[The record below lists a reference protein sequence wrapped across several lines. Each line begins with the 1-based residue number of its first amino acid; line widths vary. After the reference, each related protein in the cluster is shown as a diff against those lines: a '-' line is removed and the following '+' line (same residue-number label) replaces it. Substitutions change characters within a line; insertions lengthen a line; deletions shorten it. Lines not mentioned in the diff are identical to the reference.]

1 MSEIFDIADNF
12 VDALVDHDPIAATFI
27 GVAGH
32 DHLMSDFSPDSA
44 EEMAQIERR
53 TLAAVSAASPKTE
66 RERLCRDTVI
76 DEMGSALALYD
87 AGEHFRALNILHS
100 PVQGIRMVFDMM
112 PRGTIEDWSNI
123 ARRLEKVPETV
134 RTYRRTLETGVSR
147 GLTASKRQ
155 TAGCAEQAHTWS
167 GQSGGTSFFGGIA
180 DQFEQTGLEH
190 STLQSDL
197 ERAARSANEAYANL
211 AAYLESD
218 YMNSAVEQD
227 GVGRDRY
234 ALHSRSYNGVD
245 LDLEETYNWGWEQLA
260 WVRSEMQKA
269 ADAIKPGATIDEAI
283 DLLDSDVSRSIE
295 GEEEFRQWMQDL
307 QDRTIAELE
316 GAHFDLAEPVKRI
329 EALIAPPGGALA
341 MYYTGPSEDFS
352 RPGRTWYPTGGKTR
366 FPLWREV
373 SIAYH
378 EGVPGH
384 HFQIATTKSLSDELS
399 RYQRLIA
406 GTSGYVEG
414 WALYAERL
422 MGELGYLDNP
432 DYYMGMLDAQALRS
446 VRVIIDIGM
455 HLGLSI
461 PGDAEFH
468 PGEPWSPDLGDEMMN
483 DYVHFPKEFTASE
496 IDRYLGLPGQ
506 AISYKVGERVWL
518 DARRRAQESQG
529 PSFNL
534 KEWHNKALRLGPMG
548 LAQMQREMANT

>member
-1 MSEIFDIADNF
+1 MSKVFEIADGF

-53 TLAAVSAASPKTE
+53 TLADIRAASPQSE

-76 DEMGSALALYD
+76 DEMECGLALYD
-87 AGEHFRALNILHS
+87 EGEHFRALNILHS
-100 PVQGIRMVFDMM
+100 PVQSIRMVFDMM
-112 PRGTIEDWSNI
+112 PQATADDWSNI
-123 ARRLEKVPETV
+123 ARRMEKVPEAV
-134 RTYRRTLETGVSR
+134 ETYRRTLETGVSR
-147 GLTASKRQ
+147 GLTASRRQ
-155 TAGCAEQAHTWS
+155 TTGCAEQAHTWS
-167 GQSGGTSFFGGIA
+167 GQSGGNSYFGGLA
-180 DQFEQTGLEH
+180 DQFAESGLD
-190 STLQSDL
+190 SVALKSDL
-197 ERAARSANEAYANL
+197 ESASRSANEAYADL
-211 AAYLESD
+211 AVYLKDD
-218 YMNSAVEQD
+218 YMKSAVDKD
-227 GVGRDRY
+227 GVGHGRY
-234 ALHSRSYNGVD
+234 ALHARSYNGVD

-260 WVRSEMQKA
+260 WVRSEMKKA

-283 DLLDSDVSRSIE
+283 DLLETDPPRSIE

-316 GAHFDLAEPVKRI
+316 GTHFDLSEPVKRI

-406 GTSGYVEG
+406 GTSGYSEG

-422 MGELGYLDNP
+422 MGQLGYLDNP

-461 PGDAEFH
+461 PADAEFH
-468 PGEPWSPDLGDEMMN
+468 PGEPWSPDLGNEMMN

-518 DARRRAQESQG
+518 EARRRAQESQE
-529 PSFNL
+529 PAFNL
-534 KEWHNKALRLGPMG
+534 KDWHNKALRLGPMG
-548 LAQMQREMANT
+548 LAQMQREMARA

>member
-1 MSEIFDIADNF
+1 MSEVFDIADGF

-53 TLAAVSAASPKTE
+53 TLAAVRAASPETE

-76 DEMGSALALYD
+76 DEMESGLALYD

-100 PVQGIRMVFDMM
+100 PVQSIRMVFDMM
-112 PRGTIEDWSNI
+112 PRATIDDWSNI

-134 RTYRRTLETGVSR
+134 QTYRKTLETGVSR
-147 GLTASKRQ
+147 GLTASRRQ
-155 TAGCAEQAHTWS
+155 TAGCAEQAQTWS
-167 GQSGGTSFFGGIA
+167 GKSGGNSYFDGIA
-180 DQFEQTGLEH
+180 DQFENSGLDN

-197 ERAARSANEAYANL
+197 QRAARAANEAYAGL

-218 YMNSAVEQD
+218 YMNSAVDQD
-227 GVGRDRY
+227 GVGHDRY

-269 ADAIKPGATIDEAI
+269 AEAIRPGATINEAI
-283 DLLDSDVSRSIE
+283 DLLESDTTRSIE
-295 GEEEFRQWMQDL
+295 GEEEFRRWMQDL

-316 GAHFDLAEPVKRI
+316 GTHFDLAEPVKRI

-468 PGEPWSPDLGDEMMN
+468 PGEPWSPDLGNEMMN

-496 IDRYLGLPGQ
+496 IDRYLGMPGQ

-518 DARRRAQESQG
+518 AARRSAQESQG
-529 PSFNL
+529 SSFNL

-548 LAQMQREMANT
+548 LAQMQREMAKA

>member
-1 MSEIFDIADNF
+1 MSKVFDIADGF

-32 DHLMSDFSPDSA
+32 EHLMSDYSPDSA
-44 EEMAQIERR
+44 EEMANIERR
-53 TLAAVSAASPKTE
+53 TLAAVRESTPQTE

-76 DEMGSALALYD
+76 DEMESALALHD
-87 AGEHFRALNILHS
+87 EGEHLRALNILHS

-112 PRGTIEDWSNI
+112 PRATVDHWSNI
-123 ARRLEKVPETV
+123 ARRMEKVPETV
-134 RTYRRTLETGVSR
+134 GTYRKTLETGVSQ

-155 TAGCAEQAHTWS
+155 TAGCAEQAQIWS
-167 GQSGGTSFFGGIA
+167 GQSGGNSYFGGLT
-180 DQFEQTGLEH
+180 DQFAESGID
-190 STLQSDL
+190 STTLNADL
-197 ERAARSANEAYANL
+197 ERAARSANEAYAEL
-211 AAYLESD
+211 ARYLRDD
-218 YMNSAVEQD
+218 YMKSAVVHD
-227 GVGRDRY
+227 GVGGERY
-234 ALHSRSYNGVD
+234 ALHARSYNGVD
-245 LDLEETYNWGWEQLA
+245 LDLEETYDWGWEQLA

-269 ADAIKPGATIDEAI
+269 ADAIRPGVSIDEAI
-283 DLLDSDVSRSIE
+283 DLLESDPSRSIE

-307 QDRTIAELE
+307 QDRTIAELD
-316 GAHFDLAEPVKRI
+316 GAHFDLADPVKRI
-329 EALIAPPGGALA
+329 EALIAPPGGSLA

-352 RPGRTWYPTGGKTR
+352 RPGRTWYPTGGKTC

-455 HLGLSI
+455 HLGLDI
-461 PGDAEFH
+461 PSDSEFH
-468 PGEPWSPDLGDEMMN
+468 PGESWSPDLGNEMMN
-483 DYVHFPKEFTASE
+483 DYVHFPKEFTDSE

-518 DARRRAQESQG
+518 EARRRAQESQG
-529 PSFNL
+529 QAFDL

-548 LAQMQREMANT
+548 LAQMQREMARG

>member
-1 MSEIFDIADNF
+1 MSEVFDVADGF
-12 VDALVDHDPIAATFI
+12 VDALVNHDPISATFI

-32 DHLMSDFSPDSA
+32 DDRMTDYSPDSA
-44 EEMAQIERR
+44 EEMARIERR
-53 TLAAVSAASPKTE
+53 TLATIRAVSPQNE

-76 DEMGSALALYD
+76 DEMECGLALHD
-87 AGEHFRALNILHS
+87 EGEHFRGLNILHS
-100 PVQGIRMVFDMM
+100 PVQSIRMVFDMM
-112 PRGTIEDWSNI
+112 PRATVDHWANI
-123 ARRLEKVPETV
+123 ARRMEQVPDTVKSYRET
-134 RTYRRTLETGVSR
+134 LQTGVSR

-155 TAGCAEQAHTWS
+155 TAGCADQAHIWS
-167 GQSGGTSFFGGIA
+167 GETGGNSFFGGIA
-180 DQFEQTGLEH
+180 DEFGKSGLD
-190 STLQSDL
+190 SASLKSDL
-197 ERAARSANEAYANL
+197 ESAAHSANEAYADL
-211 AAYLESD
+211 ARYLRDD
-218 YMNSAVEQD
+218 YMKSAVDKD
-227 GVGRDRY
+227 GVGHDRY
-234 ALHSRSYNGVD
+234 ALHARSYNGAE
-245 LDLEETYNWGWEQLA
+245 LDLEETYRWGWEQLA

-269 ADAIKPGATIDEAI
+269 AAAIDPGASIDEAI
-283 DLLDSDVSRSIE
+283 ELLDSDPSRSIE

-307 QDRTIAELE
+307 QDRTISELD
-316 GAHFDLAEPVKRI
+316 GTHFDLAEPVKRI

-352 RPGRTWYPTGGKTR
+352 RPGRTWYPTGGKNR

-461 PGDAEFH
+461 PSDSEFH
-468 PGEPWSPDLGDEMMN
+468 PGESWSPDLGNEMMN
-483 DYVHFPKEFTASE
+483 DYVHFPKEFTDSE

-518 DARRRAQESQG
+518 EARRSATETQG
-529 PSFNL
+529 PAFNL

-548 LAQMQREMANT
+548 LDQMQREMAKV

>member
-1 MSEIFDIADNF
+1 MSEVFHIADGF

-53 TLAAVSAASPKTE
+53 TLAAVRAASPKTE

-76 DEMGSALALYD
+76 DEMESGLALYD

-100 PVQGIRMVFDMM
+100 PVQSIRMVFDMM
-112 PRGTIEDWSNI
+112 PRATVDDWSNI

-134 RTYRRTLETGVSR
+134 HTYRKTLETGVSR
-147 GLTASKRQ
+147 GLTASQRQ
-155 TAGCAEQAHTWS
+155 TVGCVEQARTWS
-167 GQSGGTSFFGGIA
+167 GQSGGNSFFGGLTG
-180 DQFEQTGLEH
+180 QFEQSGLEH

-197 ERAARSANEAYANL
+197 KRAARSANEAYADL
-211 AAYLESD
+211 ATYLESD
-218 YMNSAVEQD
+218 YMNSAVDQD

-283 DLLDSDVSRSIE
+283 DLLESDTSRSIE

-461 PGDAEFH
+461 PDDADFH
-468 PGEPWSPDLGDEMMN
+468 PGEPWSPDLGNEMMN

-518 DARRRAQESQG
+518 EARRRAREAQG
-529 PSFNL
+529 SSFDL

-548 LAQMQREMANT
+548 LAQMQREMAKT

>member
-1 MSEIFDIADNF
+1 MSEVFDIADSF

-53 TLAAVSAASPKTE
+53 TLAAVRAASAKTE

-76 DEMGSALALYD
+76 DEMESGLALHD
-87 AGEHFRALNILHS
+87 AGEHLRALNILHS
-100 PVQGIRMVFDMM
+100 PVQSIRMVFDMM
-112 PRGTIEDWSNI
+112 PRTTTEHWSNI
-123 ARRLEKVPETV
+123 ARRMEKVPETV
-134 RTYRRTLETGVSR
+134 RTYRKTLETGVSR
-147 GLTASKRQ
+147 GLTASRRQ
-155 TAGCAEQAHTWS
+155 TAGCAEQARTWS
-167 GQSGGTSFFGGIA
+167 GKSGGNSYFGGLA
-180 DQFEQTGLEH
+180 DQFEKSGLDNP
-190 STLQSDL
+190 SLQSDL
-197 ERAARSANEAYANL
+197 ERAARSANEAYADL
-211 AAYLESD
+211 AAYLESE
-218 YMNSAVEQD
+218 YMNSAVDQD

-269 ADAIKPGATIDEAI
+269 ADAIKPGSTIDDAI
-283 DLLDSDVSRSIE
+283 DLLDSDPSRSIE

-496 IDRYLGLPGQ
+496 IDRYLGMPGQ

-518 DARRRAQESQG
+518 DARRRAQESHG

-548 LAQMQREMANT
+548 LAQMQREMAKT